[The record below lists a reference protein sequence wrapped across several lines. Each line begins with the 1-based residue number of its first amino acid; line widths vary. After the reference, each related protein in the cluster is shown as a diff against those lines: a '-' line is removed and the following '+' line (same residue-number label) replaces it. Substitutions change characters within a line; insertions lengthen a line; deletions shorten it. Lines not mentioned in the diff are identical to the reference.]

1 MIRSPDWLAMACAY
15 IGVAEI
21 KGPQHNSTI
30 LRLLDAADGAPDDGK
45 TVGNIRDDET
55 PWCASFVS
63 AILELTG
70 IPSTRSAWARSYLN
84 WGIKLPGPAQGA
96 IAVLERGPN
105 AGHVAF
111 VAGRTDDGDIVLLGG
126 NQSDMVRLSAF
137 DVQRVIGY
145 RWPSNQPMPDAV
157 TFETLPPVLLSTP
170 RSTSEA

>member
-1 MIRSPDWLAMACAY
+1 MQDAPDWLKMASAY
-15 IGVAEI
+15 VGIAEI

-30 LRLLDAADGAPDDGK
+30 LTLLDAADGVPDDGK

-55 PWCASFVS
+55 AWCASFVS

-70 IPSTRSAWARSYLN
+70 IKSARSAWARSYLN

-105 AGHVAF
+105 SGHVAF
-111 VAGRTDDGDIVLLGG
+111 VAGRTDAGGIVLLGG

-137 DVQRVIGY
+137 DTQRVIGY
-145 RWPSNQPMPDAV
+145 RWPSGVEMPQSVSHLA
-157 TFETLPPVLLSTP
+157 LPIVVVS
-170 RSTSEA
+170 SSASEA